1 MLTSTAVVGTLRAGE
16 TAFWPTVWLI
26 VGIEKGIFLFET
38 KPWLVFLG
46 FIKDLLGM
54 MAMVGAVWS
63 AVVVVGLCENK
74 DVVAATERVFEDG
87 GGTEVDIGIVTGGL
101 ICGRTIEVPNAELAD
116 VGNLLANGLIS
127 RYGK

>member
-1 MLTSTAVVGTLRAGE
+1 MRAGE

-87 GGTEVDIGIVTGGL
+87 GGTEVDIGIMTGGL